1 MNLVLLLNSLY
12 LAFDKVLEKYDVYK
26 IEVSLVCN
34 INSIKPL
41 SKFYQMYMLFW
52 QIMFMVD
59 KH

>member
-41 SKFYQMYMLFW
+41 SEFYQMYMLFW